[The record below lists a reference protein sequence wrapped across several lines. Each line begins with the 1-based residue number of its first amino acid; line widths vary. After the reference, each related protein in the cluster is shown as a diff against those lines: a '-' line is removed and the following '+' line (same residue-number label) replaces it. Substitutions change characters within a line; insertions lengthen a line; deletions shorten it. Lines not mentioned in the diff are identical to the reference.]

1 VSRPNPGAILTEHQ
15 AYLAGKYQGMLT
27 TSFTVENMIHTIGKV
42 TIADTGKFL
51 RYDGVTEPC

>member
-1 VSRPNPGAILTEHQ
+1 
-15 AYLAGKYQGMLT
+15 MLT